1 MNQQM
6 ALGFAANAG
15 AEEQLATERP
25 TAEDVP
31 FGMSRLTSAWR

>member
-15 AEEQLATERP
+15 AEEQLAAARLLN
-25 TAEDVP
+25 EDVP
-31 FGMSRLTSAWR
+31 FGMSRLASAWR